1 MSRVSCAGIDVGGGG
16 IRVLVHDAGRT
27 TRSGEDVPAPR
38 GDRGLDLAVLAA
50 RLSALLL
57 RAAPVFDRVAIGMTG
72 LPDLVPEP
80 GELVRGLRER
90 VPVGTVVLAG
100 DSVTTH
106 VGALGGRAG
115 VVVAAGTGAVA
126 LGTDLERT
134 WSRVDGWGILLG
146 DHGGGA
152 WVGREGLQAALRA
165 HDGRSGGSSMLSNRL
180 TARFGNVGALEHR
193 VYAAS
198 AVDAATVL
206 AGFAPEVAAAARNGD
221 AVARRIWQE
230 AGAHLG
236 RAAVAAA
243 APGLDR
249 RLSWG
254 GGLFSVGETVL
265 GPMRA
270 EVLRHMPETEFV
282 APEGGSVE
290 GALALALTPPRP
302 HPPHLY
308 VFDRPV
314 GA

>member
-72 LPDLVPEP
+72 LPDLVPDP
-80 GELVRGLRER
+80 GGLVRGLRER
-90 VPVGTVVLAG
+90 VPVGVVVLAG

-106 VGALGGRAG
+106 VGALGGRPG

-134 WSRVDGWGILLG
+134 WSRTDGWGILLG

-165 HDGRSGGSSMLSNRL
+165 HDGRHGGSSTLWDHL
-180 TARFGNVGALEHR
+180 AARFGSVSALERR

-198 AVDAATVL
+198 AADAATAL
-206 AGFAPEVAAAARNGD
+206 ASFAPDVAAAARGGD
-221 AVARRIWQE
+221 VVARRIWQE
-230 AGAHLG
+230 AGTHLG
-236 RAAVAAA
+236 RAAVAAT

-265 GPMRA
+265 GPLRA
-270 EVLRHMPETEFV
+270 EVLRHMPETELV
-282 APEGGSVE
+282 PPQGGSVE
-290 GALALALTPPRP
+290 GALTLALTPPRP

>member
-1 MSRVSCAGIDVGGGG
+1 MRCAGIDVGGGG
-16 IRVLVHDAGRT
+16 IRVLVHDGDRT
-27 TRSGEDVPAPR
+27 VRSGEDVPAPR
-38 GDRGLDLAVLAA
+38 GERGLDLDGLAA
-50 RLSALLL
+50 RLSTLLT

-72 LPDLVPEP
+72 LPDLVPDP
-80 GELVRGLRER
+80 GELVRGLRGR

-106 VGALGGRAG
+106 VGALGGRPG

-134 WSRVDGWGILLG
+134 WSRADGWGILLG

-165 HDGRSGGSSMLSNRL
+165 HDGRRGGSSTLSSHL
-180 TARFGNVGALEHR
+180 TARFGSVSALEHR

-198 AVDAATVL
+198 AADAATVL
-206 AGFAPEVAAAARNGD
+206 AGFAPDVAAAARSGD
-221 AVARRIWQE
+221 VVARRIWQE
-230 AGAHLG
+230 AGTHLG

-243 APGLDR
+243 APGLAR

-270 EVLRHMPETEFV
+270 EVLRRMPETEF
-282 APEGGSVE
+282 ATPEGGSVE
-290 GALALALTPPRP
+290 GALTLALTPPIP

-308 VFDRPV
+308 VFDGPA